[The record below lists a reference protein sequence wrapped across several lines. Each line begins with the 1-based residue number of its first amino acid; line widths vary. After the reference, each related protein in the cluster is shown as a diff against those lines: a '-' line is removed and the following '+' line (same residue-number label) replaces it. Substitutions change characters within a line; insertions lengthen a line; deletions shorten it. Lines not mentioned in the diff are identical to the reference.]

1 MLLKWRLKKRYYL
14 FYKSSE
20 MLLGNFYFIIKNIIS
35 KWFNLKSFFFWNSI
49 LKWFITKNNV
59 LKTFFSQRKL
69 KCNSLISVCPILFIN
84 CEIIS
89 VDNFETFWLN
99 YINKWP
105 TFQIY
110 ALFFSSLFLASN
122 IDVGNDIVSMFQNS
136 SWYFCFSLI
145 KMHYVGRQ
153 TTWNFLGHSKFLNYK

>member
-1 MLLKWRLKKRYYL
+1 M
-14 FYKSSE
+14 
-20 MLLGNFYFIIKNIIS
+20 
-35 KWFNLKSFFFWNSI
+35 KWFNLKSIFFWNSI

-110 ALFFSSLFLASN
+110 ALFFHLCFLQAILMLVMILFRCFKTAADIFALVLSKCIMSDAKQPGIFSDIQNFWIISN
-122 IDVGNDIVSMFQNS
+122 LSRIFFWVQPS
-136 SWYFCFSLI
+136 
-145 KMHYVGRQ
+145 
-153 TTWNFLGHSKFLNYK
+153 YKRNISI